1 MILLATV
8 FADPINLKRV
18 SRSEVVILA
27 ADLLLEFADFL
38 REKFHRTAAL
48 GADHVVMAATV
59 VLMFV
64 AGDAVVKGDF
74 AGQATLGEKFQRAV
88 DRGVADARIFFLDQA
103 VQFVGGEVVASFEKS
118 AQNCVALASLLETH
132 VFQVSVEDILGLA
145 DHLTRERGLIIDA
158 FLEHGVIEE
167 PEYHPGILKMKFIFR
182 TAARPPTR
190 LEYNQIFP

>member
-8 FADPINLKRV
+8 FADSVNLKCV

-38 REKFHRTAAL
+38 REKFHGTAAL

-59 VLMFV
+59 VLVLV

-88 DRGVADARIFFLDQA
+88 DRGIADASILFLDQA
-103 VQFVGGEVVASFEKS
+103 VEFVGGEVVASFEKR
-118 AQNCVALASLLETH
+118 AENCVALASLLQANIL
-132 VFQVSVEDILGLA
+132 QVAMKYVLGLA
-145 DHLTRERGLIIDA
+145 DHLPREGGLIIDA

-167 PEYHPGILKMKFIFR
+167 SEYHP
-182 TAARPPTR
+182 AS
-190 LEYNQIFP
+190 